1 MEKATR
7 VLAFVL
13 AGGEGKRL
21 APLTRHVAKPAVPF
35 NTHYRLIDFA
45 LSNLCNSDVRAIHV
59 LMQYQP
65 HSVLQHLMACW
76 RTDQLASGSYINPI
90 IGGIGGLARYA
101 GTADAVFRN
110 RELIMDF
117 MPDVVAVFSA
127 DHVYRMDVRQMIEF
141 HVSRK
146 ADVSVATLPV
156 PLADARGFG
165 VIETDENGRIRR
177 FAEKPAKPAGM
188 PGRPSHALA
197 SMGNYLFSPT
207 VLLEALDATH
217 ARGETDFGGHLLP
230 SLVGSRRLLAYD
242 FTAAKPKGATCDGDP
257 HYWRDV
263 GTVDAYFAA
272 NMDTLGNS
280 PRFQLTDH
288 RWPIRGA
295 LMSPVAAGAGGPLAN
310 LRSLTP
316 ISRSSQLEQTVLRQ
330 GAHIGEGAR
339 LSRCIVGE
347 NVRVGDR
354 CRLRNVIIDQDNY
367 LPERLEAGF
376 DSELDRERWP
386 VSDTGIVVIPRGYFA
401 PSPQAARRRGVPAAE
416 TLHFARSPAWAA
428 RDPDVH
434 PSSV

>member
-65 HSVLQHLMACW
+65 QSVLQHLMECW
-76 RTDQLASGSYINPI
+76 RTDQLTAGSYINPI
-90 IGGIGGLARYA
+90 IGGIGGLAPYA

-141 HVSRK
+141 HLSRK

-156 PLADARGFG
+156 PLADAHGFG
-165 VIETDENGRIRR
+165 VIETDESGRIRR
-177 FAEKPAKPAGM
+177 FSEKPAKPAGM

-197 SMGNYLFSPT
+197 SMGNYLFSPA

-242 FTAAKPKGATCDGDP
+242 FTAAKPKWAARDGDA

-272 NMDTLGNS
+272 NMDTLGDS
-280 PRFQLTDH
+280 PRFPLTDH
-288 RWPIRGA
+288 QWPIRGA
-295 LMSPVAAGAGGPLAN
+295 LPPSDAAVAEGPFAN
-310 LRSLTP
+310 LRSLSP
-316 ISRSSQLEQTVLRQ
+316 ISRSSQVERIVLRQ
-330 GAHIGEGAR
+330 GARIGEGAR
-339 LSRCIVGE
+339 LTRCIVGE
-347 NVRVGDR
+347 NVQVGAG
-354 CRLRNVIIDQDNY
+354 CRLRNVIIDQDNH
-367 LPERLEAGF
+367 LPEGLEAGF
-376 DSELDRERWP
+376 YPELDRERWP

-401 PSPQAARRRGVPAAE
+401 PSTQSARRRGLPAAAP
-416 TLHFARSPAWAA
+416 LPFALSPAWAA
-428 RDPDVH
+428 RGPDVH